1 MPADDGW
8 TTANTT
14 VSAVTSVSDGPYA
27 RPQLSLAD
35 LVVHLWRQK
44 FLIAFV
50 TVPFVGLAIF
60 AALMMPTK
68 YVATSRVQVT
78 AGAERVF
85 DPIVGQVQNAVLG
98 QEEITE
104 SEVELLYSPV
114 IFDRVI
120 QKLGLGVIDPKAQLA
135 MDKAAPTER
144 PLLYERSI
152 EGLQKSFSAGAAPKN
167 PVIRTSF
174 QHENPQVAA
183 DVLNTIIETYL
194 EYRADLFTSS
204 DKSVLTRQ
212 RETLTDELS
221 LADAAIERFLID
233 NRIGDFETEKTS
245 VASNYSRITDE
256 LLQVQAQ
263 KSEVDGRLGALTA
276 QLSLTEP
283 TIDLYIETNYQ
294 QQLLDLRIQREG
306 LLSTYLPNTP
316 QVQAIDR
323 QIENVQSLISNQ
335 GEGMGTIR
343 RGPNDVF
350 QALDQKRAELDADSS
365 ALKTRFE
372 ELRRQ
377 KTQIERR
384 QLEMIRLEPQ
394 YQELL
399 RDRAILDNQLRTL
412 TVREGEERLKRE
424 VTMSDFDNIQIL
436 EPARPPT
443 RGKSMKKVIA
453 AAGLLFGG
461 FTGLII
467 ALIVIFSR
475 TTMPSAGSIA
485 RTTGLPVLSSV
496 RVM

>member
-8 TTANTT
+8 TTSHTSA
-14 VSAVTSVSDGPYA
+14 SAVTSVADAPYG

-35 LVVHLWRQK
+35 LVVSIWRSK

-50 TVPFVGLAIF
+50 TIPFVILAVI
-60 AALMMPTK
+60 AAMMMPVK
-68 YVATSRVQVT
+68 YIATSRVQVT

-120 QKLGLGVIDPKAQLA
+120 RKLGLEVIDPSAQAAMEKAP
-135 MDKAAPTER
+135 PTEQ
-144 PLLYERSI
+144 PLLYERAI
-152 EGLQKSFSAGAAPKN
+152 ESLQKSFSAGAAPKN

-174 QHENPQVAA
+174 QHEDPQVAA

-204 DKSVLTRQ
+204 DRSVLTRQ
-212 RETLTDELS
+212 RESLMDELA
-221 LADAAIERFLID
+221 LADAALERFLVD
-233 NRIGDFETEKTS
+233 NRIGDFDTEKTS

-283 TIDLYIETNYQ
+283 TIDLYVETNYQ

-306 LLSTYLPNTP
+306 LLSTYLPDTP

-323 QIENVQSLISNQ
+323 QIENVQTLISNQ

-343 RGPNDVF
+343 RGPNEVF

-365 ALKTRFE
+365 ALKTRFD

-377 KTQIERR
+377 KNQIERR
-384 QLEMIRLEPQ
+384 QLELIRLEPK
-394 YQELL
+394 YQELV
-399 RDRAILDNQLRTL
+399 RDRAILDNQLRSL

-436 EPARPPT
+436 EPARPPS

-461 FTGLII
+461 FTGLIV

-475 TTMPSAGSIA
+475 NTMPTAGSIG

-496 RVM
+496 RAM